1 MHIKGDVMTPTYY
14 KISDRLSGKLSE
26 KYYKIL
32 TRSWTS
38 LGITM
43 ILGVYFLYRYFKS
56 PTMSVI
62 NISLFVVLII
72 CIFITILLN
81 DRQKNAISKIVQPVN
96 VSDLI
101 RIEAIP
107 EMIKEIENST
117 RWLLTIFQVFTV
129 FVTTLFFMLQSYL
142 SYTSINLVLK
152 SYEFR
157 GQSLIKSAKR
167 MDNMLKGDMNII
179 SAIIAFIVAMLIVVL
194 SITMYNS
201 FISKKELIKQC
212 LRVQYYK
219 PK

>member
-1 MHIKGDVMTPTYY
+1 MTPTYY

-201 FISKKELIKQC
+201 FIW
-212 LRVQYYK
+212 
-219 PK
+219 

>member
-201 FISKKELIKQC
+201 FIW
-212 LRVQYYK
+212 
-219 PK
+219 

>member
-101 RIEAIP
+101 RIEPIP

>member
-1 MHIKGDVMTPTYY
+1 MTPTYY

-101 RIEAIP
+101 RIEPIP